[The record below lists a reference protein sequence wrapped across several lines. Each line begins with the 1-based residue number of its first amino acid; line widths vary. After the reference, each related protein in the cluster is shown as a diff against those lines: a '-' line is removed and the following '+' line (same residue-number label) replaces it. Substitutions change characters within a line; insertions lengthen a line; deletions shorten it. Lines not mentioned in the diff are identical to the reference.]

1 MSLTSILIDTVKI
14 FAILNPISILP
25 VFLALS
31 QSRTEVEKQKIV
43 LGATGVAFII
53 SIVVIF
59 VGQYILEFV
68 GISLDSFRLAGGILL
83 LLSAIDMFS
92 GLARGKKVDPEESDG
107 QGLLDIATV
116 PLATPLLLGPGTI
129 TLLLTLSYT
138 VFIGDLLI
146 SLTIAMIVSGLVLAS
161 GIIIKRLISDSGIK
175 LLSRLMALIVASVAI
190 ELIHTT
196 LLNWRIALA

>member
-53 SIVVIF
+53 AIVVIF
-59 VGQYILEFV
+59 IGQYILEFV

-92 GLARGKKVDPEESDG
+92 GLARGKKLDPEETDG

-129 TLLLTLSYT
+129 TLLLTLSYS
-138 VFIGDLLI
+138 VFIGDLLV
-146 SLTIAMIVSGLVLAS
+146 SLTIAMVLSGIVLAS
-161 GIIIKRLISDSGIK
+161 GIIIRRLISDSGIK
-175 LLSRLMALIVASVAI
+175 LLSRIMALIVASVAI

-196 LLNWRIALA
+196 LLNWKIALA